1 MTSGSSGSVKDAM
14 QNIRHIVFNPDKPP
28 VVRTVAD
35 RLSAM
40 TGAKQLSSTPNE
52 AAGVFHVSIEENGS
66 SSGTR
71 APWIEFGIDAGGTG
85 FLRASH
91 VHWLYAGQVLV
102 ENEWGQEDVTRFTKG
117 VRVSPVFP
125 RMRNLSDFFVG
136 SLRHARR
143 FDKEE
148 YVKQLARQGFSHLT
162 INGLGTDRPF
172 ESGPPGD
179 VYSWFYDYSPD
190 LDQFVDSFLILG
202 FYPPDY
208 LQTNLNNLKHN
219 AALARKYGLTP
230 GLHINSPRSM
240 PEEFWN
246 RFPCLRGARVDHPRE
261 TFRPRYTLA
270 MAHPVVQSHYRELV
284 QNIMAEVPELGFIH
298 LWTNDSGAGF
308 EFVSSLYAGR
318 NGGPY
323 LIREWKDDDEIAR
336 KAASNVLTYYRL
348 ITEEAKKVN
357 PNFHLVCD
365 LGPFY
370 VERQYIVPELGN
382 GIDAGEFGF
391 FESKEA
397 ESEQEILNRV
407 GAATHVKLDVSD
419 TNVIGVPFPWL
430 VYERLSGVRE
440 HGTEAILLGAN
451 PNSLAPYD
459 VNNEVVRAIQLSLGN
474 SIEEIVTDAAK
485 RLVNE
490 KSADAL
496 SVIWKLS
503 DSAVRAFPAGVPMS
517 TFGFP
522 WFRLWVRPFVPNID
536 AIPEEERLY
545 YERFLLATFNN
556 PARVDLNNDMMWNF
570 LSVDEA
576 ASRKSIFDRE
586 VIPPLTSGIEKCN
599 QQIQVSSE
607 KEIHVFTDL
616 RDRLRAYRC
625 FCVTMRNTM
634 AWTESV
640 HGFMR
645 AETDEIRERYRLLTR
660 SMIANEIENIQGLLA
675 IWNEGATEVLPIS
688 VRGETLHIYGEN
700 FGELLGKKIRLM
712 ETHKNDEPYIDP
724 NYMWRMRDGVTYGRQ
739 ANRTA
744 Q

>member
-1 MTSGSSGSVKDAM
+1 MIPGSSGLVIDAM
-14 QNIRHIVFNPDKPP
+14 QKIRHIVFNPDKPP
-28 VVRTVAD
+28 VVRTVAN

-40 TGAKQLSSTPNE
+40 TGAKQLF
-52 AAGVFHVSIEENGS
+52 AAPDETTGVFHISIGEKGS
-66 SSGTR
+66 TSQSR
-71 APWIEFGIDAGGTG
+71 EPWIEFGVDNAGTG

-91 VHWLYAGQVLV
+91 AHWLYAGQLLV
-102 ENEWGQEDVTRFTKG
+102 ENEWGQCDIEKFSRG
-117 VRVSPVFP
+117 VQVAPAFS

-148 YVKQLARQGFSHLT
+148 YVKQLARQGFSHIT

-190 LDQFVDSFLILG
+190 LDQFVESFLIRD

-208 LQTNLNNLKHN
+208 LQANLNNLKKN

-230 GLHINSPRSM
+230 GFHINSPRSM

-246 RFPCLRGARVDHPRE
+246 KFPYLRGARVDHPRE

-270 MAHPVVQSHYRELV
+270 MAHSVVQSHYRELI
-284 QNIMAEVPELGFIH
+284 QNIMAEIPELGFIH

-323 LIREWKDDDEIAR
+323 LIREWKNDDEIAR

-348 ITEEAKKVN
+348 IADEAKKVN
-357 PNFHLVCD
+357 PDFHLVCD

-370 VERQYIVPELGN
+370 VERKYIVPELGN
-382 GIDAGEFGF
+382 GIDAGEFGY

-397 ESEQEILNRV
+397 ESEQEILKRV

-419 TNVIGVPFPWL
+419 TNVIGVPYPWL
-430 VYERLSGVRE
+430 VYERLVAARK
-440 HGTEAILLGAN
+440 HGTDAILLGAN

-459 VNNEVVRAIQLSLGN
+459 VNSEVVRSVQLGLQN
-474 SIEEIVTDAAK
+474 SIEEIVADVSK

-490 KSADAL
+490 KCCGAL
-496 SVIWKLS
+496 TAIWKLS
-503 DSAVRAFPAGVPMS
+503 DSAVRAFPLGVPMS

-522 WFRLWVRPFVPNID
+522 WFRLWIRPFVPNIG
-536 AIPEEERLY
+536 AIPEEERSY

-570 LSVDEA
+570 LTVEEA
-576 ASRKSIFDRE
+576 AQKKKVFDHD
-586 VIPPLTSGIEKCN
+586 VIPVLTKAIEKCVV
-599 QQIQVSSE
+599 QLDASLASSPE
-607 KEIHVFTDL
+607 NHVFKDL
-616 RDRLRAYRC
+616 HERLKTYRC
-625 FCVTMRNTM
+625 FCQTMRNTI
-634 AWTESV
+634 AWTEAV
-640 HGFMR
+640 HGYLQSHSP
-645 AETDEIRERYRLLTR
+645 ETREHYLSLTR
-660 SMIANEIENIQGLLA
+660 SMVQSEIDNTKSLLEV
-675 IWNEGATEVLPIS
+675 WNEGATETIPIS
-688 VRGETLHIYGEN
+688 RIGETLHIYGEN
-700 FGELLGKKIRLM
+700 FGELLQRKIGLM
-712 ETHKNDEPYIDP
+712 EAHKNDEPYIDP
-724 NYMWRMRDGVTYGRQ
+724 DYMWRMQPATPS
-739 ANRTA
+739 N
-744 Q
+744 